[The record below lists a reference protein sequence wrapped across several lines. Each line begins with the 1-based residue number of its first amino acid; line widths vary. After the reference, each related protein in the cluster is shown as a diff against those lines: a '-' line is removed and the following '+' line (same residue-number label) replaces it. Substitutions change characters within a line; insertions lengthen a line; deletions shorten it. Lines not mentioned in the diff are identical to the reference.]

1 MTVKEHLVKEI
12 EMLNEQQLHEVKEYV
27 AFLRFRSRFMSL
39 PSFDENRI
47 AKLYREFA
55 KEDRELAEEGMTDY
69 ASGLIKEDRE

>member
-39 PSFDENRI
+39 PLFDENRI

-69 ASGLIKEDRE
+69 ASSLIKQDRE